1 MKKALFFTFI
11 ALITIHFAKAQDI
24 VNLRLDTKWEGLRGC
39 VSSMDEDILL
49 RSDDFRED
57 WPTRKWFRDDMRKF
71 LSEENGRVLN
81 FNPAGR
87 LLNITYTYQGKAGKK
102 TSCTYA
108 SNGLL
113 SSFLGEGYKVEAKY
127 SAGGTVDMDIYTES
141 KRYSTLKDITHDE
154 LSRVPYYTTYPFDMK
169 CTQKL
174 SSSGLILRSEY
185 HYVDNVTL
193 RICEYSYNHNDQIVS
208 EKIKDYTKS
217 PTKPQVTNVTYS
229 YDGNDFLVRKT
240 VKSPAADDVYD
251 YVNNEH
257 GDCVK
262 LTITRAYEKHVYT
275 YEYDYDD
282 QDNWTIRLQ
291 YLDGKF
297 DRAYLR
303 TFTYHKKAAKDAQV
317 SIASDDN
324 AMIVAQQKENDRA
337 ISFAKSKLE
346 TEKKAA
352 KDAKTSEAIAEQEAQ
367 AAEAR
372 AAEAVKAAKEARK
385 KADQAAK
392 AAKTAQSRAD
402 KAAKDADKTR
412 KKADS
417 QMKSTK
423 SKADKHPSA
432 QPQEKAEPKAKE
444 VKKNDTKADSKKDA
458 KKSEPKAKSDTKKK
472 SEPKADSKKDSKKSE
487 PKVKDE
493 KKKSEP
499 KADSKKVAKKSEPK
513 VKDDKK
519 KSEPKADKKKDKK
532 SSTPKPQEI
541 DGKKTKK
548 AKK

>member
-1 MKKALFFTFI
+1 MKKALFFAFI
-11 ALITIHFAKAQDI
+11 ALISINFAKSQDI
-24 VNLRLDTKWEGLRGC
+24 VNLRLDTKWEGLRGS
-39 VSSMDEDILL
+39 VASMDEDILL

-102 TSCTYA
+102 TTCTYA
-108 SNGLL
+108 TNGLL

-127 SAGGTVDMDIYTES
+127 NAGGSVDMNIYTES

-208 EKIKDYTKS
+208 EKIKDYTKN
-217 PTKPQVTNVTYS
+217 PTNPQVTNVAYS

-240 VKSPAADDVYD
+240 VKSPASDDVYD

-303 TFTYHKKAAKDAQV
+303 AFTYHKKAAKSDKV

-324 AMIVAQQKENDRA
+324 AMIVAQKKENEREIA
-337 ISFAKSKLE
+337 FAKSRLE

-352 KDAKTSEAIAEQEAQ
+352 KEAKTSEAIAEQEAL

-385 KADQAAK
+385 RADQATKEAK
-392 AAKTAQSRAD
+392 AAQSRVD
-402 KAAKDADKTR
+402 KAAKDADATR

-417 QMKSTK
+417 KMKSTK
-423 SKADKHPSA
+423 SKADKHPTA
-432 QPQEKAEPKAKE
+432 QPKAKAEPKKE
-444 VKKNDTKADSKKDA
+444 VKQPAPKADAKKDA
-458 KKSEPKAKSDTKKK
+458 KKSEPKAKTDTKKK
-472 SEPKADSKKDSKKSE
+472 SEPKADAKKDSKKSE
-487 PKVKDE
+487 PKT
-493 KKKSEP
+493 
-499 KADSKKVAKKSEPK
+499 
-513 VKDDKK
+513 KDDKK
-519 KSEPKADKKKDKK
+519 KSEPKADKKNDKK
-532 SSTPKPQEI
+532 SSSAKPQEI
-541 DGKKTKK
+541 DSKKVKKGKK
-548 AKK
+548 